1 MFLEDKIKSKM
12 FKYTLFAITLFLLS
26 AHLKAEIILPRI
38 LGHNM
43 VLQQG
48 KPLSFWGKASAG
60 ETVTIQFAGQHQTTS
75 ADALGK
81 WSVTLKPL
89 KASAIPSELVISGTN
104 TIRLQNIL
112 VGEVWLCSGQSN
124 MEYTMRKNS
133 KVKASLATQLVDGH
147 NPVDEL
153 NYANN
158 PQIRIFLVN
167 RKELSKPDSLH
178 RGWNVAQD
186 SALRSFS
193 APAYFFAKELHRK
206 LNVPIGVIA
215 SAIPGS
221 RIEPWISEAAFRED
235 TYYGNQKIDG
245 EPGKFYE
252 PMIRPLAPFAVKG
265 FLWYQG
271 ESNCFLKETTTYSH
285 KLKTLITSWRN
296 AWNDQKLP
304 FYYVQLA
311 PFKYSESKGKVVL
324 TRETLPEFREAQEQV
339 LSLPQTGMIVTTD
352 LADDLSDIHPPFK
365 WEIGRRLALLALANA
380 YDKND
385 VVAEGPIFEKM
396 KVKGH
401 AIQLAFSQ
409 TGSDLISK
417 DGQPLT
423 GFMVAGKEGVFSPA
437 DAHINGKHVL
447 VSADNVPN
455 PVAVRFAWDEAAQ
468 PNLFNKEGLPARPF
482 RTDKPLRN
490 QLSDSFS
497 PASSPVSRGSDT
509 KTSSSK

>member
-1 MFLEDKIKSKM
+1 MR
-12 FKYTLFAITLFLLS
+12 KYNLLAITLFLLS
-26 AHLKAEIILPRI
+26 AQLKAEIILPRI

-48 KPLSFWGKASAG
+48 KPLTFWGKASAG
-60 ETVTIQFAGQHQTTS
+60 ETVTVQFAGQNQITS

-89 KASAIPSELVISGTN
+89 KASATPSELVILGTN

-133 KVKASLATQLVDGH
+133 KVKASLATQPVDGH

-193 APAYFFAKELHRK
+193 APAYFFANQLYKN
-206 LNVPIGVIA
+206 LNVPIGVIS

-221 RIEPWISEAAFRED
+221 RIEPWISETAFRED
-235 TYYGNQKIDG
+235 SYYGNQKVDG

-271 ESNCFLKETTTYSH
+271 ESNCFLKETTTYSN
-285 KLKTLITSWRN
+285 KLKTLITSWRH
-296 AWNDQKLP
+296 AWNDQKMP

-311 PFKYSESKGKVVL
+311 PFRYSESKGKVVL

-365 WEIGRRLALLALANA
+365 WEIGRRLALLALAND

-396 KVKGH
+396 KVKGR
-401 AIQLAFSQ
+401 AIQLSFTQ
-409 TGSDLISK
+409 TGSGLVSQ

-423 GFMVAGKEGVFSPA
+423 GFMIAGKNGVFAPA
-437 DAHINGKHVL
+437 EAHIDGKHVL

-455 PVAVRFAWDEAAQ
+455 PAVVRFAWDEAAQ

-482 RTDKPLRN
+482 RTDKPLKN
-490 QLSDSFS
+490 QLPETSKVSG
-497 PASSPVSRGSDT
+497 SSGPRGLNT
-509 KTSSSK
+509 KTSSSN

>member
-1 MFLEDKIKSKM
+1 MP
-12 FKYTLFAITLFLLS
+12 KYNLLAITFLLLS
-26 AHLKAEIILPRI
+26 AQLKAEIVLPRI
-38 LGHNM
+38 FGHKM

-48 KPLSFWGKASAG
+48 KPLTFWGKASAG
-60 ETVTIQFAGQHQTTS
+60 ETINVQFAGQDQTTS
-75 ADALGK
+75 ADVSGK

-133 KVKASLATQLVDGH
+133 KVTPSLAAQSVDEP

-153 NYANN
+153 THANN

-193 APAYFFAKELHRK
+193 APAYFFAKELYK
-206 LNVPIGVIA
+206 NLNVPIGVIS
-215 SAIPGS
+215 SAVPGS

-235 TYYGNQKIDG
+235 AYFNNQKVEG

-252 PMIRPLAPFAVKG
+252 PMIRPLAPFAVNG

-271 ESNCFLKETTTYSH
+271 ESNCFLKETITYSH

-296 AWNDQKLP
+296 AWSDQNLP
-304 FYYVQLA
+304 FYYVSLA
-311 PFKYSESKGKVVL
+311 PFKYSESKQKVVL
-324 TRETLPEFREAQEQV
+324 TKETLPEFREAQELG
-339 LSLPQTGMIVTTD
+339 LSLPKTGMIVSTD
-352 LADDLSDIHPPFK
+352 LASDLSDIHPPFK
-365 WEIGRRLALLALANA
+365 WEIGRRLALLALANT

-385 VVAEGPIFEKM
+385 VVAEGPVFEKM
-396 KVKGH
+396 KVKGQT
-401 AIQLAFSQ
+401 AELYFSQ
-409 TGSDLISK
+409 IGSGLLSK
-417 DGQPLT
+417 DGLSLT
-423 GFMVAGKEGVFSPA
+423 GFTIAGNDGRFVPA
-437 DAHINGKHVL
+437 QARIDGKHVL
-447 VSADNVPN
+447 VSAVNVPK
-455 PVAVRFAWDEAAQ
+455 PVAVRFAWNEADQ

-482 RTDKPLRN
+482 RTDNPLKSQLAEFVRN
-490 QLSDSFS
+490 SHQNEPHTQLRAQESSGDSTF
-497 PASSPVSRGSDT
+497 
-509 KTSSSK
+509 K